1 MSERA
6 LDLRG
11 SVRIVRRRIRLVSVV
26 AALGLL
32 AGGGYSMLRPPLLTS
47 TTLIV
52 LPQSAQAATNAAAA
66 TSSGGSDTYMATQAV
81 IARSTPV
88 LAAALP
94 SARPAMSLDALR
106 ADIQVVSLTGYIM
119 SISAQGKIAVDAEA
133 TANAVA
139 KSYLAYVN
147 SPNSPI
153 PQASARIL
161 QPAGSASG
169 ENRWVALAIITLIGA
184 LAGALIGV
192 IAALA
197 LSRKDK
203 RLWKRDEIA
212 SSIGVPVLA
221 SLAVRHPRDAADWT
235 ELLEDYEPA
244 ARDAWRMRQAL
255 QHLGIADPSGSN
267 GSVGKD
273 SANGRLLL
281 SVLSLASDPGAI
293 ALGPQLAITAAF
305 MGIPTALIIGAQE
318 DIVATAALRTA
329 CAMPPS
335 RSSKRPGN
343 LQVIADYAAEFD
355 GRFRADLTVY
365 VAVVDDRSPQM
376 TYTARGGT
384 TILGVSAGAATADQ
398 IAQVAVNAAAHGSGI
413 AGILVADP
421 EPADHTTG
429 LVPQLARPTNRSLPT
444 RLSGSTTEIRQ

>member
-1 MSERA
+1 MGGLGDHHPHRSACRSAYRSHRGARA
-6 LDLRG
+6 QPQRQTALEA
-11 SVRIVRRRIRLVSVV
+11 RRDCEFHW
-26 AALGLL
+26 G
-32 AGGGYSMLRPPLLTS
+32 
-47 TTLIV
+47 
-52 LPQSAQAATNAAAA
+52 
-66 TSSGGSDTYMATQAV
+66 
-81 IARSTPV
+81 
-88 LAAALP
+88 
-94 SARPAMSLDALR
+94 ARPRITRCSPPQGRSGLDGAPRGLR
-106 ADIQVVSLTGYIM
+106 A
-119 SISAQGKIAVDAEA
+119 
-133 TANAVA
+133 
-139 KSYLAYVN
+139 
-147 SPNSPI
+147 
-153 PQASARIL
+153 R
-161 QPAGSASG
+161 
-169 ENRWVALAIITLIGA
+169 R
-184 LAGALIGV
+184 
-192 IAALA
+192 
-197 LSRKDK
+197 
-203 RLWKRDEIA
+203 
-212 SSIGVPVLA
+212 
-221 SLAVRHPRDAADWT
+221 
-235 ELLEDYEPA
+235 
-244 ARDAWRMRQAL
+244 RDAWRMRQAL
-255 QHLGIADPSGSN
+255 QHLGITDPSGSN